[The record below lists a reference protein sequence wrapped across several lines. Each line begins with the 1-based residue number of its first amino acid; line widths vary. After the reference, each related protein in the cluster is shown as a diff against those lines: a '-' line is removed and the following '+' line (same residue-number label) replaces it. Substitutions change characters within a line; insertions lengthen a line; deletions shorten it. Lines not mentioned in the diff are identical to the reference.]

1 MRYNL
6 GVTQVE
12 FNLAKYMSRKF
23 IQTSFVIISCF
34 IMLWVGKLDAGAV
47 VTLITV
53 SLGIF
58 AKADYEEK
66 KLQTGA
72 SSA

>member
-1 MRYNL
+1 MPNDP
-6 GVTQVE
+6 

-23 IQTSFVIISCF
+23 IQTSFVILLCF
-34 IMLWVGKLDAGAV
+34 VMLWLDKLEGTAV

-66 KLQTGA
+66 KLQGG
-72 SSA
+72 S